1 MKILAHHPF
10 RSAEAKA
17 TYLKYYDESAKNWA
31 IPSET
36 QMVDTSYGQTFVRI
50 SGAESAPPLVL
61 FPGAGASSLAWSLN
75 IEALSKNHQTYAVDS
90 LINTGCVGRSI
101 YTRHITSADDAMKWL
116 DELFDG
122 LGLKNNINLLG
133 PSYGGWLASQYA
145 LHCPDRLNK
154 VILVAPAG
162 TVLPFRGTYIFR
174 AISLSLLPF
183 RFNYR
188 RFFRWS
194 LPDLAQQNE
203 QFLEMMVDDFS
214 LTARCFVPPNPR
226 ELPKLTAMSDEELQS
241 INIPT
246 LVLIGENEKLYHA
259 QEAIQR
265 LHTVAPQIH
274 TEIIP
279 SAGHDLLLVQ
289 MDMVNQKIIRFLDQ
303 D

>member
-1 MKILAHHPF
+1 MKTSAYHPF
-10 RSAEAKA
+10 RSAEAKT
-17 TYLKYYDESAKNWA
+17 TYLKHYDESAQNWA

-50 SGAESAPPLVL
+50 SGPDNAPPLVL
-61 FPGAGASSLAWSLN
+61 FPGAGASSLVWSLN
-75 IEALSKNHQTYAVDS
+75 IEALSKTHRTYAVDS
-90 LINTGCVGRSI
+90 LINTGCVGRSV
-101 YTRHITSADDAMKWL
+101 YTHPITNADDTVKWL
-116 DELFDG
+116 DELFNG
-122 LGLKNNINLLG
+122 LGLANNINLLG

-145 LHCPDRLNK
+145 LHYPDRVNK
-154 VILVAPAG
+154 VVLLAPAG
-162 TVLPFRGTYIFR
+162 TVLPFRGAYIFR

-188 RFFRWS
+188 NFFRWS

-203 QFLEMMVDDFS
+203 QFLEMMVDEFL
-214 LTARCFVPPNPR
+214 LTSRCFVPPNPK

-241 INIPT
+241 IDVPT
-246 LVLIGENEKLYHA
+246 LVLIGENEKLYDA

-279 SAGHDLLLVQ
+279 NAGHDLLLVQ
-289 MDMVNQKIIRFLDQ
+289 MDMVNQKIVTFLEK
-303 D
+303 